1 MAYKSKILFH
11 NSEDYIAK
19 SFDNENM
26 ALIHATDDSEIVVDL
41 KFTNCFKPMYAI
53 TCHKAQG
60 MTINQ
65 PYSIYEYKRM
75 KHDMLYVC
83 LTRTS
88 KQEYVYFCDIQCMNP
103 YTGYIYRYSYN
114 DVAYI
119 GCTTDINKEKTRT
132 Y

>member
-65 PYSIYEYKRM
+65 PYSIYEHKRV

-88 KQEYVYFCDIQCMNP
+88 EQ
-103 YTGYIYRYSYN
+103 
-114 DVAYI
+114 
-119 GCTTDINKEKTRT
+119 
-132 Y
+132 

>member
-1 MAYKSKILFH
+1 MASKSNKLFH
-11 NSEDYIAK
+11 NSEGYIVK
-19 SFDNENM
+19 TIDNESM
-26 ALIHATDDSEIVVDL
+26 TLINDTGGSKVVVDL

-53 TCHKAQG
+53 ACHKAQG

-88 KQEYVYFCDIQCMNP
+88 KQ
-103 YTGYIYRYSYN
+103 
-114 DVAYI
+114 
-119 GCTTDINKEKTRT
+119 
-132 Y
+132 

>member
-1 MAYKSKILFH
+1 MAYKSNKLFH
-11 NSEDYIAK
+11 NSED
-19 SFDNENM
+19 FTLTTFNETTM
-26 ALIHATDDSEIVVDL
+26 TLINGADHLTIVVDL
-41 KFTNCFKPMYAI
+41 KFTNCFKPMYTI

-88 KQEYVYFCDIQCMNP
+88 K
-103 YTGYIYRYSYN
+103 
-114 DVAYI
+114 
-119 GCTTDINKEKTRT
+119 
-132 Y
+132 

>member
-1 MAYKSKILFH
+1 MT
-11 NSEDYIAK
+11 
-19 SFDNENM
+19 
-26 ALIHATDDSEIVVDL
+26 LINDTDDSEIVVDL

-60 MTINQ
+60 MTFNQ

-88 KQEYVYFCDIQCMNP
+88 KQ
-103 YTGYIYRYSYN
+103 
-114 DVAYI
+114 
-119 GCTTDINKEKTRT
+119 
-132 Y
+132 